1 MMTIVGPDGQERG
14 GGGGARWLGPVAAAA
29 AVVAIAAGVF
39 VARPGDGSEGPPRL
53 RLTAVAAGSLGESA
67 GEPAFGAP
75 EGGAYGW
82 GEWKLEGDLPSGPS
96 AAPVYRLPAERFDRA
111 FVDRLA
117 AALGIGG
124 EPQHLD
130 GGWYLVEDK
139 RELSVSERAGGH
151 WVYADH
157 GCVAGPV
164 LDPQTGTACAI
175 AEPGG
180 VTAVE
185 PVPPPGSEPAATAPP
200 QPSPTPTPT
209 PRPVSEEDA
218 RRVAKLI
225 LQAVGLDPASAGVET
240 AGDRRAVVVR
250 PQVDGST
257 MIGLDTRIAVTPDGS
272 VEDASGWL
280 ADPQRGEDYPAIG
293 AQEAFERL
301 RDQPRPMLA
310 EMPCEIAPGATAC
323 PAPPDRVVTGARLGL
338 VQGYE
343 GNGTPLLVP
352 AWLFDVRDQPDPAV
366 VVAVEPEYLGDPD
379 EPATGGGGGSGSGGA
394 GTGGSTGVATANPS
408 QVEPVPPQLDPAV
421 PATEPDPA
429 PDPLVPRR
437 ADDP

>member
-1 MMTIVGPDGQERG
+1 MTIVGPHGQARSE
-14 GGGGARWLGPVAAAA
+14 GGGARWLGPVAAAA
-29 AVVAIAAGVF
+29 AVVLIAAGVF
-39 VARPGDGSEGPPRL
+39 VARPGDGSDGPPRL
-53 RLTAVAAGSLGESA
+53 RLTGVAAGSLGESA
-67 GEPAFGAP
+67 GEPALGAP
-75 EGGAYGW
+75 DGGTYGW
-82 GEWKLEGDLPSGPS
+82 GEWKVEGELPQGPS
-96 AAPVYRLPAERFDRA
+96 AAPGYRLPAERSDRA

-117 AALGIGG
+117 SALGIGG
-124 EPQHLD
+124 DPQHLD

-164 LDPQTGTACAI
+164 LDPLSGTACAI

-200 QPSPTPTPT
+200 RPSPTPTPH
-209 PRPVSEEDA
+209 PVSEEDA
-218 RRVAKLI
+218 RRVAKQI
-225 LQAVGLDPASAGVET
+225 LQAVGLDPAFAGVET
-240 AGDRRAVVVR
+240 SGDRRAVVLR
-250 PQVDGST
+250 PQVDGRPV
-257 MIGLDTRIAVTPDGS
+257 IGLETRIAVTPDAS
-272 VEDASGWL
+272 VEDASGWF
-280 ADPQRGEDYPAIG
+280 ADPELGDDYPVIG

-323 PAPPDRVVTGARLGL
+323 PTAPDRVVTGARLGL

-343 GNGTPLLVP
+343 EHGTPLLVP
-352 AWLFDVRDQPDPAV
+352 AWLFDVRDQPDPVV
-366 VVAVEPEYLGDPD
+366 VVAVEPRYLGDSD
-379 EPATGGGGGSGSGGA
+379 EPVTGGGTSGSSGG

-408 QVEPVPPQLDPAV
+408 QVEPVPPQMDPAV
-421 PATEPDPA
+421 PATEPAQPTVGPEPA
-429 PDPLVPRR
+429 GRP
-437 ADDP
+437 

>member
-1 MMTIVGPDGQERG
+1 MTIVNPDGQARSEG
-14 GGGGARWLGPVAAAA
+14 APGSSGARWLGPVAAGA
-29 AVVAIAAGVF
+29 AVVLIAAGVF

-53 RLTAVAAGSLGESA
+53 RMTGVAAGSLGEAA
-67 GEPAFGAP
+67 GEPALGAP
-75 EGGAYGW
+75 HGGTYGG
-82 GEWKLEGDLPSGPS
+82 GEWKLEGELPQGPS
-96 AAPVYRLPAERFDRA
+96 AAPVHRLPAERSGRA
-111 FVDRLA
+111 FVNRLA
-117 AALGIGG
+117 STLDIGG
-124 EPQHLD
+124 DPQHLD

-164 LDPQTGTACAI
+164 LDPQSGTACAI

-180 VTAVE
+180 VTTVE

-200 QPSPTPTPT
+200 QPSPTPS
-209 PRPVSEEDA
+209 PVSEEDA
-218 RRVAKLI
+218 RRVAKQI
-225 LQAVGLDPASAGVET
+225 LEAVGLDPASARVET
-240 AGDRRAVVVR
+240 SGDRRAVVLR
-250 PQVDGST
+250 PQVDGRPV
-257 MIGLDTRIAVTPDGS
+257 IGLDTRIVVTPDAS

-280 ADPQRGEDYPAIG
+280 ADPELGDDYPVIA

-310 EMPCEIAPGATAC
+310 EMPCEIAPGATTC
-323 PAPPDRVVTGARLGL
+323 PTAPERVVTGARLGL

-343 GNGTPLLVP
+343 NGTPLLVP
-352 AWLFDVRDQPDPAV
+352 AWLFDVRDQPDPVV
-366 VVAVEPEYLGDPD
+366 VVAVEPRYLGDSD
-379 EPATGGGGGSGSGGA
+379 EPVSGG

-408 QVEPVPPQLDPAV
+408 QVEPAPAQVDPAD

-429 PDPLVPRR
+429 PPTDGREPAGRP
-437 ADDP
+437 